1 MEKCR
6 IFYLFL
12 LRRTHL
18 VRITE
23 VDLNTCLAPGEQAL
37 LISNIRRLKGES
49 GIKKTEIAQTSAR
62 NAEQKVVSQSRLISC
77 PNAAAVIASRPVFIA
92 D

>member
-1 MEKCR
+1 MLKSIFCHICQIQKYKRHAVLSLWHSLNPVDALFKVQSSVNGKNAR
-6 IFYLFL
+6 IFYFIFL

-37 LISNIRRLKGES
+37 LIS
-49 GIKKTEIAQTSAR
+49 
-62 NAEQKVVSQSRLISC
+62 
-77 PNAAAVIASRPVFIA
+77 
-92 D
+92 